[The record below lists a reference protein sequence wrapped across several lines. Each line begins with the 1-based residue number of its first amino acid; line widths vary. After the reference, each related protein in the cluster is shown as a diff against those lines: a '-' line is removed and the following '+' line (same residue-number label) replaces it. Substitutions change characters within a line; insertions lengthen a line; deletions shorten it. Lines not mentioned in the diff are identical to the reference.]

1 MPFTKGNNLWDNPR
15 VKAYQFKE
23 GERISLSTEF
33 KAGFAPWNK
42 GLKGYKAGES
52 HYKWKVDRTQLARK
66 QERNDGA
73 YKEWRRQV
81 WVRDG
86 YKCKIS
92 NLDCAGRIEA
102 HHILGWTKYPELRFE
117 ILGPFGIGA
126 TVAIHAEPKTAPTE
140 GFHVVGSLS
149 FRPGDLD
156 QSLCL
161 VRGQLPAK
169 TSGCRAMP
177 TTSGAQPPAPD
188 RD

>member
-102 HHILGWTKYPELRFE
+102 HHILGWTKYPELRYV
-117 ILGPFGIGA
+117 INNGI
-126 TVAIHAEPKTAPTE
+126 TLCH
-140 GFHVVGSLS
+140 FHHPRKKEDEKSLS
-149 FRPGDLD
+149 PYFQR
-156 QSLCL
+156 L
-161 VRGQLPAK
+161 VEVELKQLQKVLELVPK
-169 TSGCRAMP
+169 SNVTVL
-177 TTSGAQPPAPD
+177 TI
-188 RD
+188 